1 MDFISLALTT
11 YCEQHSSPE
20 SELLHEL
27 AKETWQ
33 KVVNPRM
40 LSGHLQGQYL
50 TLISNLVRPKRIL
63 EIGTFTGYS
72 ALCLADGLQENG
84 ELITIDEND
93 ELSFLHNKYLKQHP
107 KGNSIQVIYGDA
119 VQELKSIEG
128 SFDLIFIDA
137 DKRNYL
143 NYWNYA
149 KEHIT
154 PNGLI
159 LIDNV
164 LWSGKVLATTEE
176 KDMDTQVLKEL
187 NDIVT
192 TDPSFHN
199 VLLPLRDGLMMC
211 RKI

>member
-11 YCEQHSSPE
+11 YCEQHSSSE
-20 SELLHEL
+20 SELLQEL

-50 TLISNLVRPKRIL
+50 TLISQLVRPKRIL

-93 ELSFLHNKYLKQHP
+93 ELSFLHNKYLKQHTR
-107 KGNSIQVIYGDA
+107 GNSIQVIYGDA
-119 VQELKSIEG
+119 AQELKAIEG

-164 LWSGKVLATTEE
+164 LWSGKVLSPTEE
-176 KDMDTQVLKEL
+176 KDIDTQVLKEL
-187 NDIVT
+187 NEIVT
-192 TDPSFHN
+192 NDASFHN